1 MYSLSKANPKNSIL
15 SVKNP
20 IFVPLT
26 LMKQHLLLMLKR
38 LLNTNLA
45 SNKADVGILILR
57 IGISFFM
64 IHHGYDKLQTLL
76 SGGGADFPDPLHIGN
91 KTSLSLTVFAE
102 FLGSLLLIVG
112 FLTRFA
118 LISLIICM
126 RVVIF
131 VIHANDPLADK
142 EHAYLFL
149 IPYITIFFTGAGK
162 YSVDAKVFG

>member
-1 MYSLSKANPKNSIL
+1 MYAKTYLHK
-15 SVKNP
+15 
-20 IFVPLT
+20 
-26 LMKQHLLLMLKR
+26 HLLFMLKQFFK
-38 LLNTNLA
+38 TNLT
-45 SNKADVGILILR
+45 SNKADWGILFLR

-64 IHHGYDKLQTLL
+64 VHHGYDKLQTLI

-91 KTSLSLTVFAE
+91 KASLFLTVFAE

-126 RVVIF
+126 LVVIF
-131 VIHANDPLADK
+131 VVHANDPLADK

-149 IPYITIFFTGAGK
+149 IPYITLFFTGAGK
-162 YSVDAKVFG
+162 YSVDARVFG